1 MDNGVRIL
9 ELARDVQALVEYQ
22 PAHEQRRL
30 HNIVFSN
37 CARESCEV
45 VSTHR
50 QPSDLLV
57 KTSEVASRSEGDS
70 RENPRTRDT
79 WPGNKSAGGMEGFSD
94 EKYYCT
100 ADPAMRLIATAG
112 TLAVWRHEGRGPA
125 YVRFGNRVLYE
136 GRELNRWLNAH
147 RVEPAATTG
156 NGSHR

>member
-37 CARESCEV
+37 CARESGEV
-45 VSTHR
+45 VSTFR
-50 QPSDLLV
+50 QSTDLPAD
-57 KTSEVASRSEGDS
+57 ASRSGGNDS
-70 RENPRTRDT
+70 ASPRKNETFAAYR
-79 WPGNKSAGGMEGFSD
+79 SAGGMERFRND
-94 EKYYCT
+94 TYYRT

-125 YVRFGNRVLYE
+125 YQPVD
-136 GRELNRWLNAH
+136 
-147 RVEPAATTG
+147 
-156 NGSHR
+156 